1 MFNNINFVLEK
12 MGLSAQKRALHIQFS
27 NPNLAAHVFL
37 QRIDG
42 IHTIN
47 DGLNLQLICLSTR
60 NNIALKSFIGCRV
73 AVDMVND
80 RSELHRIS
88 GIVTKAELGS
98 SDGALTIY
106 RLSVEDPTA
115 LWKYRRNSRVF
126 MNMSALQAVEVIF
139 NEWRERSPLFAS
151 SLTLDKS
158 GLTKDYDIRP
168 FIMQNNERDIDLIQ
182 RLLASEGVTS
192 LIDEAQLKVSYF
204 NEQIQPQKLR
214 LIDDNTQYKSLERRI
229 IRFHRSSAVEQQDTI
244 TALTGL
250 RSLQPTSVHIQRWQA
265 DMLDIE
271 EGAGN
276 VLSKYQQSEN
286 YDNASLGLE
295 QVWQFSPAWTQD
307 LNGEEGVTPS
317 GNNQVERFNQNL
329 SDYYAL
335 QTKQFIA
342 ISTVRDAQ
350 VGYYFELNQH
360 PNLDLKDVA
369 DRQFL
374 IISKTFYHQNNL
386 PKDLSHKFE
395 MLLKQSQWQ
404 LTHITANNSEQRQ
417 ANQLLLQRR
426 NIAVVPEYNPLK
438 HRPTTYPMRARV
450 VGPSEEEIYVNER
463 GQIKVNFLF
472 TRHEDHQHDGGAGAN
487 DNDTDSAWV
496 DVLTPWAGEGYGVRF
511 LPRVGEIVMISFSDG
526 DIDRPFVVGRIHEG
540 YRYPTKFDDQGKLPD
555 TKKLSGIKTKEYK
568 SDGFN
573 QLRFDDTTNQI
584 STQLH
589 SSHATS
595 QLNLGNLSHPK
606 ETETSEGR
614 GEGFELRT
622 DQWGAVR
629 AGKGLLL
636 STYTQDQAKGDHL
649 DATPAKKQLEGSQNK
664 SKALNDIAKN
674 QKTDEIESVE
684 QLKIFAQQLQQE
696 IAKFN
701 QAVLLLSSQ
710 DGIALST
717 PENIHLSADAQINQ
731 IAGDSINFSTQKNWI
746 VHAKNKISLFSVMN
760 GINIIA
766 AQGKFNIHAQANALD
781 IFAKLGITISSTEN
795 RVEINSSKEV
805 QITGKSSRITLN
817 GAGILCE
824 TDRMFEVKSGQQKFE
839 GGVHVLSTKI
849 SLPMPKTLYSN
860 RIDYSWNDDIGN
872 KKEIFVLDQN
882 KNLIKFETDKLNE
895 KKAISSLRFYTL
907 HEAEFIALGFDSSNV
922 SFMQK
927 RLDGKNKDELLEEA
941 LFESSDND
949 VYTEED
955 F

>member
-1 MFNNINFVLEK
+1 

-27 NPNLAAHVFL
+27 NPNLAAQFL
-37 QRIDG
+37 ATTMD
-42 IHTIN
+42 TYPS
-47 DGLNLQLICLSTR
+47 DGLNYNLICLSTR
-60 NNIALKSFIGCRV
+60 NNIALKSFIGLC
-73 AVDMVND
+73 
-80 RSELHRIS
+80 
-88 GIVTKAELGS
+88 
-98 SDGALTIY
+98 
-106 RLSVEDPTA
+106 
-115 LWKYRRNSRVF
+115 
-126 MNMSALQAVEVIF
+126 
-139 NEWRERSPLFAS
+139 
-151 SLTLDKS
+151 
-158 GLTKDYDIRP
+158 
-168 FIMQNNERDIDLIQ
+168 
-182 RLLASEGVTS
+182 
-192 LIDEAQLKVSYF
+192 
-204 NEQIQPQKLR
+204 LR

-307 LNGEEGVTPS
+307 LNGEDGVTPS
-317 GNNQVERFNQNL
+317 
-329 SDYYAL
+329 A
-335 QTKQFIA
+335 KQFIA

-438 HRPTTYPMRARV
+438 HRPTTYPMRAR
-450 VGPSEEEIYVNER
+450 
-463 GQIKVNFLF
+463 VNFLF

-622 DQWGAVR
+622 DQWGN
-629 AGKGLLL
+629 
-636 STYTQDQAKGDHL
+636 QAKGDHL

-710 DGIALST
+710 DGNCFKHT
-717 PENIHLSADAQINQ
+717 
-731 IAGDSINFSTQKNWI
+731 
-746 VHAKNKISLFSVMN
+746 
-760 GINIIA
+760 
-766 AQGKFNIHAQANALD
+766 
-781 IFAKLGITISSTEN
+781 
-795 RVEINSSKEV
+795 
-805 QITGKSSRITLN
+805 
-817 GAGILCE
+817 
-824 TDRMFEVKSGQQKFE
+824 
-839 GGVHVLSTKI
+839 
-849 SLPMPKTLYSN
+849 
-860 RIDYSWNDDIGN
+860 
-872 KKEIFVLDQN
+872 
-882 KNLIKFETDKLNE
+882 
-895 KKAISSLRFYTL
+895 
-907 HEAEFIALGFDSSNV
+907 
-922 SFMQK
+922 
-927 RLDGKNKDELLEEA
+927 
-941 LFESSDND
+941 
-949 VYTEED
+949 
-955 F
+955 